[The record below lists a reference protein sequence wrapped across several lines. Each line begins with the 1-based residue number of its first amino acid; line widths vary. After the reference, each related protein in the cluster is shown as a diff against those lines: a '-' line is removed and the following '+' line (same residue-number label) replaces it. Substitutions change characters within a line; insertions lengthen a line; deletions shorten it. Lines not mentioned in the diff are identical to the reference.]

1 MTTALSAEHASRLEK
16 EANIWVATVRPDG
29 RPHLTPVWF
38 AWHDSRLY
46 ICIQPDGVKAR
57 NLGQNPAI
65 SLALENGSSPIIC
78 EGRAAAVPPPYPPEL
93 VAAFKA
99 KYDWDISTDS
109 EYNYLVEITP
119 LKWLAW

>member
-1 MTTALSAEHASRLEK
+1 VATLSAEHISKLEN
-16 EANIWVATVRPDG
+16 EANMWVATVRPDG

-38 AWHDSRLY
+38 AWYNDRLY

-57 NLGQNPAI
+57 NLRQNPAI
-65 SLALENGSSPIIC
+65 SLALENGSSPVIC
-78 EGRAAAVPPPYPPEL
+78 EGRAAAAPPPYSQE
-93 VAAFKA
+93 VIAVFKA
-99 KYDWDISTDS
+99 KYDWDITTDG